1 MSFRTPLSRVT
12 GLGSAKSGTEHFW
25 NQRLTALAN
34 VPLMLFSVWLV
45 ISLVGADRA
54 QMVATFANPFIT
66 GFAIL
71 AIVSA
76 SIHMRL
82 GLQVVI
88 EDYVKD
94 WQLCSLRWLRFM
106 FYITFIGLLAA
117 WVAILFK
124 AFRKPLF
131 KISSASS

>member
-1 MSFRTPLSRVT
+1 MSFRTPLSRAT

-71 AIVSA
+71 TIVSA

-88 EDYVKD
+88 EDYVHTESTK
-94 WQLCSLRWLRFM
+94 WL
-106 FYITFIGLLAA
+106 LLMLNSFFAFG
-117 WVAILFK
+117 VAIIAIVSLLKLSFGG
-124 AFRKPLF
+124 
-131 KISSASS
+131 